1 MQTAS
6 LFDLTETGAG
16 GPGGRHDDG
25 ARLGPLLLRDAPVVV
40 DDRAG
45 PVAAS
50 SRPTLLAVDGDSLVH
65 RAFHGYGEGALYGV
79 LALLAGLADLCSWQ
93 AVVVGFDERS
103 DPWRRSVFPGYKAHR
118 PPKPEALTAV
128 LADVPP
134 LLADIGIC
142 VVQEA
147 GHEADDVL
155 GSAAAA
161 ASARSWCS
169 VLATSDRDA
178 FGLVDED
185 TTVLRLRSG
194 LRNAVAVTP
203 SSLRRSAGVDAGQYL
218 QLAALRGDPSD
229 NLPGL
234 PGIGPSRAAE
244 LLAVYPTIEA
254 AAADPL
260 GCRSVL
266 GPELG
271 QALVDDLARADSIV
285 RRNLELMAIRRDL
298 PIDLDVCARRLP
310 GEVIEQRLVAAGLG
324 TVAGRMAA
332 AFGARPD
339 AAPLPPE
346 PLG

>member
-1 MQTAS
+1 MQTAT
-6 LFDLTETGAG
+6 LFDLGDAPAG
-16 GPGGRHDDG
+16 RPRP
-25 ARLGPLLLRDAPVVV
+25 AEVPSGPLLLRDAPIVV

-45 PVAAS
+45 PIAPS
-50 SRPTLLAVDGDSLVH
+50 HRPTLLAVDGDSLVH
-65 RAFHGYGEGALYGV
+65 RAYHGYGDDARYGL

-103 DPWRRSVFPGYKAHR
+103 DPWRRARFPGYKAQR
-118 PPKPEALTAV
+118 PPKPPDLTA
-128 LADVPP
+128 
-134 LLADIGIC
+134 LLAAGPGLLSDVGVC

-155 GSAAAA
+155 GSAATA
-161 ASARSWCS
+161 ASARGWCS

-203 SSLRRSAGVDAGQYL
+203 ASLRRSVGVDAAQYV

-234 PGIGPSRAAE
+234 TGIGPSRAAE

-271 QALVDDLARADSIV
+271 QALLDDLSCADSVV
-285 RRNLELMAIRRDL
+285 RRNLELMSIRRDL

-310 GEVIEQRLVAAGLG
+310 SDVIEQRLVAAGLG
-324 TVAGRMAA
+324 AVAGRVAA
-332 AFGARPD
+332 AFGARP
-339 AAPLPPE
+339 ATPPLPE
-346 PLG
+346 RPLG